1 LNLNHSRVVKILVT
15 WSSSPASTGDAE
27 VSSQSHGRS
36 SSNSALAITH
46 RAVPQEPGLGSF
58 VFFSEDFE
66 MSEYVEARY
75 AKLVL
80 REARGADEAEA
91 ARLVHDLLRDLA
103 PPRASNVARAQAL
116 TSIRVLALSLDEPQ
130 SRHVREWEAADRATE
145 AWCSN
150 AYL

>member
-1 LNLNHSRVVKILVT
+1 MSRVVKIPGYMVKLACFN
-15 WSSSPASTGDAE
+15 WRR
-27 VSSQSHGRS
+27 RS
-36 SSNSALAITH
+36 FVAIPRAIIFKFRSRDH
-46 RAVPQEPGLGSF
+46 SCAVPREPGLGSF

-91 ARLVHDLLRDLA
+91 SRLVHDLLRDLA
-103 PPRASNVARAQAL
+103 PPRASNAARAQAM
-116 TSIRVLALSLDEPQ
+116 TSIRVLALSLDEPE
-130 SRHVREWEAADRATE
+130 SRHAREWEAADQATE
-145 AWCSN
+145 AWCCN